1 MNGVTHLLATDL
13 DKTFVGDREALKEL
27 LAFFEE
33 QPYHVNLV
41 YNTGRHFKSLQ
52 GLREAEN
59 LPAPDIAVTDVG
71 TEIRIRN
78 GEDFELDEEWDAR
91 MTENWRP
98 EEIEKIASQFPGLKK
113 QPVTGKN
120 RSSYYVT
127 DDETAAEFGKQLSD
141 AGIQHKFI
149 YSGSK
154 YVDILPTHG
163 GKGQALRY
171 IVEKYNLQDAKLLA
185 SGDSGND
192 TEMLTQ
198 GFPSVIVGNAHP
210 ELLAVPEDPT
220 IYRASRGFAGGILE
234 GWKYFHSK

>member
-13 DKTFVGDREALKEL
+13 DKTFVGDREALTEL

-41 YNTGRHFKSLQ
+41 YNTGRHFQSMQK
-52 GLREAEN
+52 LRDAEN
-59 LPAPDIAVTDVG
+59 LPAPDIAITDVG

-78 GEDFELDEEWDAR
+78 GEDFELDSEWDER
-91 MTENWRP
+91 MTENWQP
-98 EEIEKIASQFPGLKK
+98 EKIEEIAARFAGLTK

-120 RSSYYVT
+120 RSSYYVA
-127 DDETAAEFGKQLSD
+127 DDETAAEFGKQISD
-141 AGIQHKFI
+141 AGIPHKYI

-154 YVDILPTHG
+154 YVDILPVDG
-163 GKGQALRY
+163 GKGQALQY
-171 IVEKYNLQDAKLLA
+171 VVKKYQLQDIKLLV

-210 ELLAVPEDPT
+210 ELLAIPEDPT

-234 GWKYFHSK
+234 AWQYFHSK